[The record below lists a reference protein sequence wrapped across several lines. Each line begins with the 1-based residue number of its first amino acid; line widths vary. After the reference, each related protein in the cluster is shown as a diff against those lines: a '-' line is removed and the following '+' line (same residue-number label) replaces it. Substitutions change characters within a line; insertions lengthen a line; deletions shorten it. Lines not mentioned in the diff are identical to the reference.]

1 MTNQPY
7 DPKITET
14 MQTVAELIVLKP
26 KSEWTPWV
34 LFLLNELQAIL
45 PAQGYADLLAQLQE
59 VIASQ
64 LAELAS

>member
-14 MQTVAELIVLKP
+14 LQTVAELIALKP
-26 KSEWTPWV
+26 KSEWTPWL
-34 LFLLNELQAIL
+34 LFLLAEMQSIL

-59 VIASQ
+59 ALASQ

>member
-1 MTNQPY
+1 MTNPPY

-14 MQTVAELIVLKP
+14 LQTVAELIALKP
-26 KSEWTPWV
+26 KSDWTPWL

-59 VIASQ
+59 VIAGQ
-64 LAELAS
+64 LAGLAS